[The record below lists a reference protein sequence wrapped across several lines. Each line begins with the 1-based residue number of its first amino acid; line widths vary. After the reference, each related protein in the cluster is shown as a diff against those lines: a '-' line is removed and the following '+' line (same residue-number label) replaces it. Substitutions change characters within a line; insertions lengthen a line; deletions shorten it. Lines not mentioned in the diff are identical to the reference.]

1 VHCHTFNYYIVVII
15 IIVNYVFKLLLL
27 EHYMGIDLQIFFHL
41 NDRFTNLEPTE
52 GRLISLGLVAIMS
65 SVGN

>member
-1 VHCHTFNYYIVVII
+1 MHRHAYIVVII
-15 IIVNYVFKLLLL
+15 IIVNYVFKLL
-27 EHYMGIDLQIFFHL
+27 EHYTGIDLQIFFHL

>member
-1 VHCHTFNYYIVVII
+1 MF
-15 IIVNYVFKLLLL
+15 
-27 EHYMGIDLQIFFHL
+27 IDLQFFFHL
-41 NDRFTNLEPTE
+41 NDRFTNLEPME

>member
-1 VHCHTFNYYIVVII
+1 MF
-15 IIVNYVFKLLLL
+15 
-27 EHYMGIDLQIFFHL
+27 IDLQFFFHL